1 MKNYL
6 RFLSPVLL
14 LLAVLMG
21 GGKIYADE
29 VTYTVASKTSVTPSV
44 SLTGVT
50 TSFENNGSNDNDQ
63 LTGGK
68 SMTLKIS
75 GFSGTVTALKL
86 NLRRNKS
93 TGDGNFSVNINGNNV
108 LTQLLANGDLTKNYT
123 VYSYNIPSPVET
135 TGDIIITIN
144 AKTNSL
150 YCNEFTLIYDKPGES
165 KTKTSLTFPTT
176 SYMFMVGEDVPVFSN
191 KAILEPAAATGD
203 ITYTSDN
210 ENVAVVIDGDVTV
223 DTNVEGTATIKAE
236 YKGNDKYAPSSATY
250 TIKVIKAITSIAA
263 LKKELSNTS
272 RNFTLK
278 LTDAVVSY
286 TYGGRAYIQ
295 DATAGILLFIQKG
308 TTPVTAGQK
317 FNGFVN
323 VAAQTF
329 HGLPELTSWNP
340 YSTMTTET
348 TEELPLDVV
357 TLEEL
362 KNNYDKY
369 ESCRVKVLGVTISKE
384 FTDRTGEISQ
394 NGAAIDLRAGDAQI
408 TVTRN
413 DIADII
419 GFPGVYDFAKQLDVW
434 EQSAISPITVESLTP
449 AASGYATYAADY
461 AVNYSEQGLTAYAVK
476 VATDKSKVSATPFTG
491 VVPAGKAVL
500 VKGTAGQEYTL
511 TPATTAADKTF
522 DTDLL
527 ASEGNVPADGAQHF
541 AFGTKN
547 GVSGFKLVKSG
558 VVIPAKK
565 GYLLISNAG
574 AKEFFA
580 FEGET
585 TGISAVETAPA
596 ADGNVYNMAGQRVSK
611 NYKGLV
617 IVGGKKYLNK

>member
-1 MKNYL
+1 
-6 RFLSPVLL
+6 
-14 LLAVLMG
+14 
-21 GGKIYADE
+21 
-29 VTYTVASKTSVTPSV
+29 
-44 SLTGVT
+44 
-50 TSFENNGSNDNDQ
+50 
-63 LTGGK
+63 
-68 SMTLKIS
+68 MTLKIS

-86 NLRRNKS
+86 NLHRNKKD
-93 TGDGNFSVNINGNNV
+93 GDGNFSVNINGNNV
-108 LTQLLANGDLTKNYT
+108 LNPTLAKADLTNSYT

-144 AKTNSL
+144 AKNNSL
-150 YCNEFTLIYDKPGES
+150 YCNKFTLIYDKPDES

-176 SYMFMVGEDVPVFSN
+176 SYTFMVGEDVPVFSN
-191 KAILEPAAATGD
+191 KAVLEPAEATGD
-203 ITYTSDN
+203 IKYTSDN
-210 ENVAVVIDGDVTV
+210 ENIAVVYDGDVTV
-223 DTNVEGTATIKAE
+223 DTSVEGTATIKAE

-329 HGLPELTSWNP
+329 HSLPELTSWNP

-362 KNNYDKY
+362 NNNYDKY

-419 GFPGVYDFAKQLDVW
+419 GFPGVYDTAKQLNIW

-511 TPATTAADKTF
+511 TPATTAADETF

-527 ASEGNVPADGAQHF
+527 ASDGTVTADGAQHF

-547 GVSGFKLVKSG
+547 EESGFKLVKSG

-585 TGISAVETAPA
+585 TGISTVETAPA
-596 ADGNVYNMAGQRVSK
+596 TDGNVYNMAGQRVSK

>member
-1 MKNYL
+1 
-6 RFLSPVLL
+6 
-14 LLAVLMG
+14 
-21 GGKIYADE
+21 
-29 VTYTVASKTSVTPSV
+29 
-44 SLTGVT
+44 
-50 TSFENNGSNDNDQ
+50 
-63 LTGGK
+63 
-68 SMTLKIS
+68 MTLKIS

-86 NLRRNKS
+86 NLHRNKKD
-93 TGDGNFSVNINGNNV
+93 GDGKFSVNINGNNV
-108 LTQLLANGDLTKNYT
+108 LTQPLANGDLTKNYT

-144 AKTNSL
+144 ATTNSL

-210 ENVAVVIDGDVTV
+210 EDVAVVTDGNVTV
-223 DTNVEGTATIKAE
+223 NTNVEGTATIKAE

-250 TIKVIKAITSIAA
+250 TIKVIKAIASIAD
-263 LKKELSNTS
+263 LKKELNKTP

-329 HGLPELTSWNP
+329 HSLPELTSWNP

-357 TLEEL
+357 SLEEL

-434 EQSAISPITVESLTP
+434 EQSAISPITVETLTP

-461 AVNYSEQGLTAYAVK
+461 AVNYSEQGLTAYTVK
-476 VATDKSKVSATPFTG
+476 VAADNSKVSATPFTG

-500 VKGTAGQEYTL
+500 VKGTAGQKYTL
-511 TPATTAADKTF
+511 TPATTTADETF

-527 ASEGNVPADGAQHF
+527 ASDGTVTADGAQHF

-558 VVIPAKK
+558 VVIPVKK
-565 GYLLISNAG
+565 GYLFISNAG

-596 ADGNVYNMAGQRVSK
+596 TDGNVYNMAGQRVSK

>member
-1 MKNYL
+1 
-6 RFLSPVLL
+6 
-14 LLAVLMG
+14 MG
-21 GGKIYADE
+21 GGKSVAQTATLTFTKACKGTGTDDKRGAWTIKSDAKESIFDKDRGIHYGTSDVQVSNIKATTTAYSTKAITKIVVNASAANAGSPKVRCTIGGETFGTEQALTNTNQAYTFTGKATGDITIEIFKNKTKKALYLKSIE
-29 VTYTVASKTSVTPSV
+29 VTY
-44 SLTGVT
+44 
-50 TSFENNGSNDNDQ
+50 
-63 LTGGK
+63 
-68 SMTLKIS
+68 
-75 GFSGTVTALKL
+75 
-86 NLRRNKS
+86 
-93 TGDGNFSVNINGNNV
+93 
-108 LTQLLANGDLTKNYT
+108 
-123 VYSYNIPSPVET
+123 VE
-135 TGDIIITIN
+135 GDI
-144 AKTNSL
+144 
-150 YCNEFTLIYDKPGES
+150 
-165 KTKTSLTFPTT
+165 TKTTLTFPTT

-210 ENVAVVIDGDVTV
+210 EKVAVVTDGNVTV

-250 TIKVIKAITSIAA
+250 TIKVIKAIASIAD
-263 LKKELSNTS
+263 LKKELDETP

-394 NGAAIDLRAGDAQI
+394 NGAAIDLRAGDNKI

-419 GFPGVYDFAKQLDVW
+419 GFPGVYDFAKQLNVW
-434 EQSAISPITVESLTP
+434 EQSAISPITVETLTP
-449 AASGYATYAADY
+449 TASGYATYAADY
-461 AVNYSEQGLTAYAVK
+461 AVNYSELGLTAYTVK
-476 VATDKSKVSATPFTG
+476 VAADNSKVSATPFTG

-500 VKGTAGQEYTL
+500 VKGTAGQKYAL

-527 ASEGNVPADGAQHF
+527 ASDGNVTADGAHLF

>member
-1 MKNYL
+1 
-6 RFLSPVLL
+6 
-14 LLAVLMG
+14 
-21 GGKIYADE
+21 
-29 VTYTVASKTSVTPSV
+29 
-44 SLTGVT
+44 
-50 TSFENNGSNDNDQ
+50 
-63 LTGGK
+63 
-68 SMTLKIS
+68 MTLKIS
-75 GFSGTVTALKL
+75 GFSGTVTALEL
-86 NLRRNKS
+86 NLRRNK
-93 TGDGNFSVNINGNNV
+93 TDGDGNFSVNINGNNV
-108 LTQLLANGDLTKNYT
+108 LTQPLANGDLTNSYT

-144 AKTNSL
+144 ATTNSL
-150 YCNEFTLIYDKPGES
+150 YCNEFTLIYDKPDES

-210 ENVAVVIDGDVTV
+210 DNVDVDENGYVVV
-223 DTNVEGTATIKAE
+223 DTKVEGTATIKAK
-236 YKGNDKYAPSSATY
+236 YNGNDKYAPSSATY
-250 TIKVIKAITSIAA
+250 TIKVIKAIASIAD
-263 LKKELSNTS
+263 LKKELSKKS

-278 LTDAVVSY
+278 LTDAIVSY
-286 TYGGRAYIQ
+286 TYGERAYIQ
-295 DATAGILLFIQKG
+295 DATAGILLFTKG
-308 TTPVTAGQK
+308 KDVPLTAGQK

-323 VAAQTF
+323 VAAQTYNS
-329 HGLPELTSWNP
+329 LPELTSWNP

-362 KNNYDKY
+362 NNNYDKY

-419 GFPGVYDFAKQLDVW
+419 GFPGVYKTAKQLNVW
-434 EQSAISPITVESLTP
+434 EQSAISPITVETLTP

-500 VKGTAGQEYTL
+500 VKGTAGQKYTL
-511 TPATTAADKTF
+511 TPATTAADETF

-527 ASEGNVPADGAQHF
+527 ASDGTVTADGAQHF

-547 GVSGFKLVKSG
+547 GESGFKLVKSD

-585 TGISAVETAPA
+585 TGISTVETAST

>member
-1 MKNYL
+1 
-6 RFLSPVLL
+6 
-14 LLAVLMG
+14 
-21 GGKIYADE
+21 
-29 VTYTVASKTSVTPSV
+29 
-44 SLTGVT
+44 
-50 TSFENNGSNDNDQ
+50 
-63 LTGGK
+63 
-68 SMTLKIS
+68 MTLKIS

-86 NLRRNKS
+86 NLHRNSKK
-93 TGDGNFSVNINGNNV
+93 GNGSFSVNINGNNI
-108 LTQLLANGDLTKNYT
+108 LNQALGKDDLTSTYKI
-123 VYSYNIPSPVET
+123 YSYNIPSPVET
-135 TGDIIITIN
+135 TGDIIITIK
-144 AKTNSL
+144 AETNSL
-150 YCNEFTLIYDKPGES
+150 YCNEFTLVYDKTGES

-210 ENVAVVIDGDVTV
+210 ENVAIVIDGDVTV

-250 TIKVIKAITSIAA
+250 TININKPTTIIASIAD

-278 LTDAVVSY
+278 LADAIVSY
-286 TYGGRAYIQ
+286 TYGERAYIQ
-295 DATAGILLFIQKG
+295 DATAGILLFTKG
-308 TTPVTAGQK
+308 KDVPLTAGQK

-323 VAAQTF
+323 VAAQTYYS
-329 HGLPELTSWNP
+329 LPELTSWNP

-362 KNNYDKY
+362 NNNYDKY

-394 NGAAIDLRAGDAQI
+394 NGAAIALRAGDNKI

-419 GFPGVYDFAKQLDVW
+419 GFPGVHNTAKQLNIW
-434 EQSAISPITVESLTP
+434 EQSAISPITVETLTP

-461 AVNYSEQGLTAYAVK
+461 AVNYSEQGLTAYTVK
-476 VATDKSKVSATPFTG
+476 VAADKSKVSATPFTG

-511 TPATTAADKTF
+511 TPATTAADETF

-527 ASEGNVPADGAQHF
+527 ASDGTVTADGAQHF

-547 GVSGFKLVKSG
+547 GVSGFKLVNSG
-558 VVIPAKK
+558 VAIPAKK

-585 TGISAVETAPA
+585 TGISVVETAPA

>member
-21 GGKIYADE
+21 GKSVAQTTEIYTFTEFTSATD
-29 VTYTVASKTSVTPSV
+29 VTFNGENCTITFSK
-44 SLTGVT
+44 
-50 TSFENNGSNDNDQ
+50 NNGSTSPQWTSNQARLYPKGSISVSSKKKILKIVYNYVINKKSGVAPSITNVTPDGFNESTKTWSSE
-63 LTGGK
+63 TGSEK
-68 SMTLKIS
+68 VTMTL
-75 GFSGTVTALKL
+75 GGTK
-86 NLRRNKS
+86 
-93 TGDGNFSVNINGNNV
+93 GNFGFTS
-108 LTQLLANGDLTKNYT
+108 L
-123 VYSYNIPSPVET
+123 E
-135 TGDIIITIN
+135 ITYVDDDSRN
-144 AKTNSL
+144 
-150 YCNEFTLIYDKPGES
+150 
-165 KTKTSLTFPTT
+165 KTSLTFPTS
-176 SYMFMVGEDVPVFSN
+176 SYTFMVGEDIPVFSN
-191 KAILEPAAATGD
+191 KAVLEPAEATGG

-210 ENVAVVIDGDVTV
+210 ENIAVVIDGDVTV
-223 DTNVEGTATIKAE
+223 DTSVEGTATIKAE

-250 TIKVIKAITSIAA
+250 TININKPTKIITSIAD
-263 LKKELSNTS
+263 LKKELNNTS

-278 LTDAVVSY
+278 LTDAIVSY
-286 TYGGRAYIQ
+286 TYGERAYIQ
-295 DATAGILLFIQKG
+295 DATAGILLFTKG
-308 TTPVTAGQK
+308 KDVPLTAGQK

-323 VAAQTF
+323 VAAQTYYS
-329 HGLPELTSWNP
+329 LPELTSWNP

-394 NGAAIDLRAGDAQI
+394 NGETISLRAGDNKI

-419 GFPGVYDFAKQLDVW
+419 GFPGVYKTANQLNIW

-461 AVNYSEQGLTAYAVK
+461 AVNYSKLGLTAYTVK
-476 VATDKSKVSATPFTG
+476 VATDNSKVSATPFTG

-500 VKGTAGQEYTL
+500 VKGTAGLKYTL
-511 TPATTAADKTF
+511 TPATTAADETF

-527 ASEGNVPADGAQHF
+527 ASDSTVTADGTQHF

-547 GVSGFKLVKSG
+547 GVSGFKLVKRG

-585 TGISAVETAPA
+585 TGISTVETTPA
-596 ADGNVYNMAGQRVSK
+596 TDGNVYNMAGQRVSK

>member
-50 TSFENNGSNDNDQ
+50 TSFKNTYDSNKEQ
-63 LTGGK
+63 LTK
-68 SMTLKIS
+68 NNSMTLTIS
-75 GFSGTVTALKL
+75 GFKGKVSAFRLEQAAT
-86 NLRRNKS
+86 S
-93 TGDGNFSVNINGNNV
+93 TGKGSLSISINGKNV
-108 LTQLLANGDLTKNYT
+108 VDKVFAARELGTNANDFKERI
-123 VYSYNIPSPVET
+123 YNVDSPVST
-135 TGDIIITIN
+135 SGDIIIVLSATV
-144 AKTNSL
+144 NSL
-150 YCNEFTLIYDKPGES
+150 YCKSFTVIYDPEEDKRTATTLSFGSGLDNKEYNLSVGDAFESPIATLTPSIEGANITYSSNNTDVAKVDEATGTITLGKYAGSAIITANYNGDSSYKPSSCSYTINLKKASAIIDGYFDFDNTIDYGS
-165 KTKTSLTFPTT
+165 GLTPKKAADYNNQYDKETT
-176 SYMFMVGEDVPVFSN
+176 WTAGNVTLVTTNTRWTFNNNV
-191 KAILEPAAATGD
+191 AILRFYESQNSTLKASVPAGYHITKITLNGAPNFSANCGSYNSNNTTGTWSGYANE
-203 ITYTSDN
+203 ITFNCTSKKDMKSI
-210 ENVAVVIDGDVTV
+210 EVI
-223 DTNVEGTATIKAE
+223 
-236 YKGNDKYAPSSATY
+236 YAP
-250 TIKVIKAITSIAA
+250 
-263 LKKELSNTS
+263 
-272 RNFTLK
+272 
-278 LTDAVVSY
+278 D
-286 TYGGRAYIQ
+286 
-295 DATAGILLFIQKG
+295 
-308 TTPVTAGQK
+308 
-317 FNGFVN
+317 
-323 VAAQTF
+323 
-329 HGLPELTSWNP
+329 
-340 YSTMTTET
+340 ET
-348 TEELPLDVV
+348 
-357 TLEEL
+357 
-362 KNNYDKY
+362 
-369 ESCRVKVLGVTISKE
+369 
-384 FTDRTGEISQ
+384 
-394 NGAAIDLRAGDAQI
+394 
-408 TVTRN
+408 
-413 DIADII
+413 
-419 GFPGVYDFAKQLDVW
+419 
-434 EQSAISPITVESLTP
+434 LTP
-449 AASGYATYAADY
+449 ATSGYATYAADY

-511 TPATTAADKTF
+511 TPATTAADETF

-527 ASEGNVPADGAQHF
+527 ASDGTVTADGAQHF

-547 GVSGFKLVKSG
+547 GVSGFKLVNSG

-585 TGISAVETAPA
+585 TGISVVETAPA

>member
-1 MKNYL
+1 M
-6 RFLSPVLL
+6 
-14 LLAVLMG
+14 
-21 GGKIYADE
+21 
-29 VTYTVASKTSVTPSV
+29 
-44 SLTGVT
+44 
-50 TSFENNGSNDNDQ
+50 
-63 LTGGK
+63 
-68 SMTLKIS
+68 
-75 GFSGTVTALKL
+75 
-86 NLRRNKS
+86 
-93 TGDGNFSVNINGNNV
+93 
-108 LTQLLANGDLTKNYT
+108 
-123 VYSYNIPSPVET
+123 
-135 TGDIIITIN
+135 
-144 AKTNSL
+144 
-150 YCNEFTLIYDKPGES
+150 
-165 KTKTSLTFPTT
+165 
-176 SYMFMVGEDVPVFSN
+176 
-191 KAILEPAAATGD
+191 AIA
-203 ITYTSDN
+203 
-210 ENVAVVIDGDVTV
+210 
-223 DTNVEGTATIKAE
+223 
-236 YKGNDKYAPSSATY
+236 
-250 TIKVIKAITSIAA
+250 SIAN

-278 LTDAVVSY
+278 LTDAIVSY

-362 KNNYDKY
+362 NNNYDKY

-419 GFPGVYDFAKQLDVW
+419 GFPGVYDTAKQLNIW

-500 VKGTAGQEYTL
+500 VKGTADQEYTL
-511 TPATTAADKTF
+511 TPATTAADETF

-527 ASEGNVPADGAQHF
+527 ASDDTVTADGAQHF

-558 VVIPAKK
+558 VAIPAKK

-585 TGISAVETAPA
+585 TGISTVETTPA
-596 ADGNVYNMAGQRVSK
+596 TDGNVYNMAGQRVSK
-611 NYKGLV
+611 NYKGFV